1 MVGVWIWTLSAE
13 EAAHRKPEVARISIE
28 EILKKE
34 SLADGDYPV
43 LSEQTG
49 LSEEALRFLEEQGRR
64 QEINDLQELYFTP
77 IRIVCEPNSILSNE
91 EHVANEQGD
100 PVKGMRIPYVEE
112 GDILITC
119 CSHFLGW
126 RNGHAGIVVD
136 AERRLVLEAQV
147 LGSPSVITS
156 LDRWEEYPSFLV
168 LRLKG
173 ADREARAEI
182 AEYALANL
190 IGLPYRL
197 TAGFFDREGEVPSG
211 TQCAHLVWY
220 AYQRFGY
227 DLDSDG
233 GFLVTPKD
241 IAGSEDL
248 IMIQKFGM

>member
-1 MVGVWIWTLSAE
+1 M
-13 EAAHRKPEVARISIE
+13 PETARISIE
-28 EILKKE
+28 EILEKK
-34 SLADGDYPV
+34 SLADGDYQV

-49 LSEEALRFLEEQGRR
+49 LSEEALRFLEENGRR
-64 QEINDLQELYFTP
+64 KEISELQEAYFGEVS
-77 IRIVCEPNSILSNE
+77 IVCEPNSIVSRE
-91 EHVANEQGD
+91 EYVVDKQGN
-100 PVKGMRIPYVEE
+100 PSKGTSIPYVEE

-119 CSHFLGW
+119 CSHVLGW

-136 AERRLVLEAQV
+136 AGRRLVLEAQV
-147 LGSPSVITS
+147 LGSPSVLTS

-173 ADREARAEI
+173 ADRAEREAI
-182 AEYALANL
+182 AEFALANL
-190 IGLPYRL
+190 LGLPYRL
-197 TAGFFDREGEVPSG
+197 TAGFFDRDGELPHG

-241 IAGSEDL
+241 ISDSEEL
-248 IMIQKFGM
+248 IIIQKFGI